1 MVNTEAL
8 ELVLWIVAGALM
20 AAGVIGIAVSLLLGR
35 ETADEGAYAVPAAP
49 VREVSTVVAA
59 EEARETPP
67 DDQVLAGR
75 RQAYRQVAVVL
86 VGLAVLTVIEFWI
99 ASALS
104 GSAALLFVIA
114 LIKAGVIVQYYMHL
128 SHAWGGEEAHS

>member
-20 AAGVIGIAVSLLLGR
+20 AAGVIGIAVSLLLGSG
-35 ETADEGAYAVPAAP
+35 TADEGPSSVPAAP

-59 EEARETPP
+59 EEAPEKLP
-67 DDQVLAGR
+67 DEHVLAGR
-75 RQAYRQVAVVL
+75 RQAYRQGALVL
-86 VGLAVLTVIEFWI
+86 VGLAVLTVIEFLI
-99 ASALS
+99 ASALA

-114 LIKAGVIVQYYMHL
+114 LIKAGVIIQYYMHL
-128 SHAWGGEEAHS
+128 NHAWGGEETHS